1 MVTILKKFF
10 LLITLL
16 LSACMHVFHSE
27 SVYESLGGRHKIA
40 EIVDKF
46 IVEIESDPVIFEYFK
61 DSDVERFRS
70 KLTEHICFHTGG
82 PCEYTGDTMERVHD
96 GMNMTEADFNRGVD
110 LLINAMYSANIP
122 HRIQN
127 KVLAIFVPMRQQMIY
142 RP

>member
-1 MVTILKKFF
+1 MVTIVKKVI
-10 LLITLL
+10 LLITLVS
-16 LSACMHVFHSE
+16 SACTHLFHSE
-27 SVYESLGGRHKIA
+27 SVYHSLGGLPKIE
-40 EIVDKF
+40 EIVDNF

-96 GMNMTEADFNRGVD
+96 GMNMTESDFNRGVD
-110 LLINAMYSANIP
+110 LLINAMYAANIP
-122 HRIQN
+122 HRIHN
-127 KVLAIFVPMRQQMIY
+127 KVLAIFVPMRKQIIY